1 MAYDGKVLARARD
14 RYETEKERRRA
25 DFRRQRAEIY
35 ARVPRLAQIDAQLRG
50 TVSRTIAAA
59 LRSGQD
65 PAAQVAAL
73 KEENLA
79 LQKERAAQLE
89 QAGYT
94 AQRVLCSSDPDS
106 LDGVIFPQIRACI
119 ADGTSPHVI
128 EPRFPGAVEELVN
141 LGDYW
146 DAEQLRVHA
155 EGIRAAALKNSAYH
169 QRCIGF
175 LSAAGSLANDTLRIA
190 LECAN
195 TDKIAAYASRFAARE
210 FGAGHGRVGR
220 ESRCFLSAITPKGF
234 VMCADLIAEQCDR
247 VIVLDDAYGAV
258 SSLILDRLRSYALA
272 AGLDVTACL
281 CPMSAGKLIEHL
293 IIPKLRLCL
302 FTANRFHPA
311 PEAPLRRIHARR
323 FMDEEGMKTHRYRLH
338 FNAKAEAELLA
349 EAIHML
355 ENAKETHD
363 MLEAFYIPAMD
374 FKKVEKR
381 GAQIT
386 QALLARAKRMEK

>member
-1 MAYDGKVLARARD
+1 
-14 RYETEKERRRA
+14 
-25 DFRRQRAEIY
+25 
-35 ARVPRLAQIDAQLRG
+35 
-50 TVSRTIAAA
+50 
-59 LRSGQD
+59 
-65 PAAQVAAL
+65 
-73 KEENLA
+73 
-79 LQKERAAQLE
+79 
-89 QAGYT
+89 
-94 AQRVLCSSDPDS
+94 
-106 LDGVIFPQIRACI
+106 
-119 ADGTSPHVI
+119 
-128 EPRFPGAVEELVN
+128 
-141 LGDYW
+141 
-146 DAEQLRVHA
+146 
-155 EGIRAAALKNSAYH
+155 
-169 QRCIGF
+169 
-175 LSAAGSLANDTLRIA
+175 
-190 LECAN
+190 
-195 TDKIAAYASRFAARE
+195 
-210 FGAGHGRVGR
+210 
-220 ESRCFLSAITPKGF
+220 
-234 VMCADLIAEQCDR
+234 MCADLIAEQCDR

-355 ENAKETHD
+355 E
-363 MLEAFYIPAMD
+363 AFYIPAMD

>member
-1 MAYDGKVLARARD
+1 MQKQKVLVCVSRFEERCAEA
-14 RYETEKERRRA
+14 KER
-25 DFRRQRAEIY
+25 
-35 ARVPRLAQIDAQLRG
+35 L
-50 TVSRTIAAA
+50 
-59 LRSGQD
+59 
-65 PAAQVAAL
+65 
-73 KEENLA
+73 
-79 LQKERAAQLE
+79 
-89 QAGYT
+89 
-94 AQRVLCSSDPDS
+94 
-106 LDGVIFPQIRACI
+106 
-119 ADGTSPHVI
+119 
-128 EPRFPGAVEELVN
+128 
-141 LGDYW
+141 
-146 DAEQLRVHA
+146 
-155 EGIRAAALKNSAYH
+155 
-169 QRCIGF
+169 
-175 LSAAGSLANDTLRIA
+175 
-190 LECAN
+190 
-195 TDKIAAYASRFAARE
+195 
-210 FGAGHGRVGR
+210 
-220 ESRCFLSAITPKGF
+220 
-234 VMCADLIAEQCDR
+234 
-247 VIVLDDAYGAV
+247 
-258 SSLILDRLRSYALA
+258 LA

-349 EAIHML
+349 EAIRML

>member
-1 MAYDGKVLARARD
+1 MMEQKYNARFLGANTPEGFISLFD
-14 RYETEKERRRA
+14 ELY
-25 DFRRQRAEIY
+25 
-35 ARVPRLAQIDAQLRG
+35 
-50 TVSRTIAAA
+50 
-59 LRSGQD
+59 D
-65 PAAQVAAL
+65 PAEDWRAYIIKGGPGTGKSRLMRRVAD
-73 KEENLA
+73 E
-79 LQKERAAQLE
+79 LE

-234 VMCADLIAEQCDR
+234 VMCAALIAEQCDR